1 MKIYVITDGEYSDYH
16 IITATTDE
24 KMAKSIAKRFNA
36 NIEEY
41 EDAELIVN
49 MKSLYFIRFDES
61 GAVASSR
68 NTTNDI
74 YFYRDR
80 DMGICKF
87 DAASGVFVTIEADS
101 LEEAIKIAAEKRAKF
116 LAEKF
121 GIA

>member
-1 MKIYVITDGEYSDYH
+1 MKIYVITDGECSDYH

-24 KMAKSIAKRFNA
+24 KMAKSIAKRYDA

-41 EDAELIVN
+41 DDAELILN
-49 MKSLYFIRFDES
+49 MKSVYFIRFDES
-61 GAVASSR
+61 GTVVSTR
-68 NTTNDI
+68 NTTND
-74 YFYRDR
+74 YCFYRDI
-80 DMGICKF
+80 GICRL
-87 DAASGVFVTIEADS
+87 DAAHGVFVAIEADS

>member
-24 KMAKSIAKRFNA
+24 KMAKSIAKRFDA

-61 GAVASSR
+61 GTVVSTR

-74 YFYRDR
+74 CFYRDI
-80 DMGICKF
+80 GICEF